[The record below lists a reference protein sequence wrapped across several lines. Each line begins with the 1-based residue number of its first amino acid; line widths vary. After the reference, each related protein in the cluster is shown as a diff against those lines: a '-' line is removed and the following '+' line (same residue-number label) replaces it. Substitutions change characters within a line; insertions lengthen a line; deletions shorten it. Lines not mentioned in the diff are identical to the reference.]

1 MQNKASLLLLFV
13 VTVVVLSNILF
24 AILSN
29 IVIELF
35 CCYSNTVAIWRFF
48 IYTFAPNSI
57 SYIPNTILVPI
68 NENNSDC

>member
-24 AILSN
+24 A